1 MNAVD
6 LNPVSTATTDLHRFL
21 GACPLPGDRARFCVW
36 SPTSDRVDVH
46 LVDSDRTVTL
56 AKTDGGYHVGVI
68 DGVSVGDL
76 YFFRF
81 DGGPDRPDPASRY
94 QPDGVHGASAIV
106 SAAFD
111 WTDKQWRMPA
121 RKDWV
126 IYELHVG
133 AFTGDG
139 TFASAIDRLDELVQL
154 GVNVIELMP
163 VADSAGRWNWGYD
176 GVCLFA
182 PNRNYGSPDDFR
194 RLVDA
199 AHAKGL
205 AVVLDVVYNHLGPE
219 GNYLGESGPYLSTK
233 HHTVWGSAPNFDDP
247 VHGEQLRRFFIAN
260 VIYWFDE
267 FHLDG
272 LRVDAIHCMTD
283 TSDRHIVR
291 DMSDA
296 VAQWTAQ
303 TGRSAALIAESN
315 VHDDQMLMPTA
326 DGGCGFDAQWS
337 DDFLHSL
344 FAVVRPGER
353 LSCRSYQPGTDLDQV
368 LRMGYVYAGTLADQ
382 RGRRPLGDRV
392 DTSGLIYNIQNHD
405 FIGNH
410 PLGKRLHQLTS
421 LETQAAAAT
430 LLLLSPGIPMIFMGE
445 EFACEHPFAFFV
457 DFGDEAIRQAVVEG
471 RKREYPQHDWSG
483 GASPIDE
490 AAFYQSKIGPAA
502 AGTATMRQWY
512 QTLIAT
518 RRDWCARGLISGDNV
533 EIQTNVDAGLFLMHY
548 RHQGNVGTVAVG
560 LSDDRSN
567 GDRIEFECE
576 GNLMLDSRQESG
588 VNPNELVRNHAKV
601 FGTW

>member
-6 LNPVSTATTDLHRFL
+6 MDPASIAPTELHRIL
-21 GACPLPGDRARFCVW
+21 GGRPLSGDRASFCVW

-46 LVDSDRTVTL
+46 LVGSKRTVPL
-56 AKTDGGYHVGVI
+56 AKTDGGYHACVI
-68 DGVSVGDL
+68 DGVKAGDG
-76 YFFRF
+76 YFYRF

-94 QPDGVHGASAIV
+94 QPNGVHQASV
-106 SAAFD
+106 VVCDSFD
-111 WTDKQWRMPA
+111 WTDKEWRIPP
-121 RKDWV
+121 REDWV

-133 AFTGDG
+133 AFTGAG
-139 TFASAIDRLDELVQL
+139 TFVSAIDRLDELVQL

-199 AHAKGL
+199 AHMKGL

-219 GNYLGESGPYLSTK
+219 GNYLGESGPYLSAK

-296 VAQWTAQ
+296 VAEWSSQ
-303 TGRSAALIAESN
+303 TGRAGVLIAESN
-315 VHDDQMLMPTA
+315 VHDDQMLVPTA

-344 FAVVRPGER
+344 FAVVRPGEQ
-353 LSCRSYQPGTDLDQV
+353 LSSRSYEPGMDLDQV
-368 LRMGYVYAGTLADQ
+368 LRMGYVYAGTLVDQ

-410 PLGKRLHQLTS
+410 PLGQRLHQLTS

-430 LLLLSPGIPMIFMGE
+430 LLMLSPGIPMIFMGE
-445 EFACEHPFAFFV
+445 EFACEQPFGFFV
-457 DFGDEAIRQAVVEG
+457 DFGDEATRQAVVEG

-483 GASPIDE
+483 GASPIDA
-490 AAFYQSKIGPAA
+490 AAFFQSKIGPAA

-518 RRDWCARGLISGDNV
+518 RRDWCGRGLISGDNV
-533 EIQTNVDAGLFLMHY
+533 EIQTNVDAGLFLMRY
-548 RHQGNVGTVAVG
+548 RYQGNVGTVAVR
-560 LSDDRSN
+560 LSDERSKS
-567 GDRIEFECE
+567 DKIEFEWE
-576 GNLMLDSRQESG
+576 GKLILDSREESG
-588 VNPNELVRNHAKV
+588 VNENELLRNHAKV
-601 FGTW
+601 FWT